1 MLLMFEHNPNHSRG
15 YDISVLREKFCE
27 NYLYFDSKKKILNL
41 QSLFSFFS
49 LSTDRQ
55 S

>member
-27 NYLYFDSKKKILNL
+27 NYLYFDSKKKNSKLAIIV
-41 QSLFSFFS
+41 LFF
-49 LSTDRQ
+49 
-55 S
+55 